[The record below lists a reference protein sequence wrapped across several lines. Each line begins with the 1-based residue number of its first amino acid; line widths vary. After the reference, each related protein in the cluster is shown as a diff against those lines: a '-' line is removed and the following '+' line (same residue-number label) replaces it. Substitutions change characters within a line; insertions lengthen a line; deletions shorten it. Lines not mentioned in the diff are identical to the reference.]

1 MTTASAVS
9 VRSAVAER
17 LGAYMALTKPR
28 IIELLLVTTLPGMV
42 LAAGGWPSW
51 RVLVVTMVGGAC
63 AAGAASVLN
72 CIYDRDID
80 AVMARTQ
87 TRPLVTGAVSV
98 RAAWVFAG
106 VLSVISIGLLAV
118 GATPLAAAMA
128 AASIA
133 WYGFLYTRVL
143 KRHTRHSTLLGGIPG
158 AAPVLIGYAAVAG
171 DVSVAAVVFFAVV
184 FCWQMPHFWSLA
196 TKYRDDYAQAGI
208 PMLPVVM
215 PIQGV
220 AVRSL
225 IWAYATVAVSLVLPL
240 VDDRIGV
247 FYLVAAAAGGLVFLL
262 QAHGFLRRA
271 RVDPA
276 TSRPMLLFHTS
287 VAYMCLL
294 PIGIV
299 VDVLL

>member
-1 MTTASAVS
+1 MTTASAAS
-9 VRSAVAER
+9 VRSVVVER
-17 LGAYMALTKPR
+17 IGVYVALTKPR

-51 RVLVVTMVGGAC
+51 PILLVTMVGGAC

-80 AVMARTQ
+80 AVMTRTQ
-87 TRPLVTGAVSV
+87 SRPLVTGAVSV

-118 GATPLAAAMA
+118 GATPLAGAMA

-143 KRHTRHSTLLGGIPG
+143 KRHTRHSTILGGVPG

-171 DVSVAAVVFFAVV
+171 TASISAVVFFAVV

-196 TKYRDDYAQAGI
+196 TKYRDDYARAGI

-215 PIQGV
+215 PVRGV
-220 AVRSL
+220 ALRSL
-225 IWAYATVAVSLVLPL
+225 LWAYATVAVSLILPL
-240 VDDRIGV
+240 VDDRIGG
-247 FYLVAAAAGGLVFLL
+247 FYLVAAAAGGLGLL
-262 QAHGFLRRA
+262 IHAHGFLRRA
-271 RVDPA
+271 CVDPA
-276 TSRPMLLFHTS
+276 GSRPMLLFHTS

-294 PIGIV
+294 PIGIM